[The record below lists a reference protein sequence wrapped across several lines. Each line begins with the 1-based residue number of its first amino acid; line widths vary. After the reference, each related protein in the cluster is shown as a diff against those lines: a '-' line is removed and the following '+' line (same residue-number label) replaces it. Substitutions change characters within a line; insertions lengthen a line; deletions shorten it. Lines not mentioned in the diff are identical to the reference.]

1 MIQNLLPPLEEIKLL
16 VYEAIDIAAA
26 KATFEIRSMATRDRR
41 SIGQKVRWMSS
52 KPYLNRKI
60 MESCYATR
68 KDVK

>member
-26 KATFEIRSMATRDRR
+26 KAMFEIRSMAIRDRR
-41 SIGQKVRWMSS
+41 SVGQKVRWMTS
-52 KPYLNRKI
+52 
-60 MESCYATR
+60 R